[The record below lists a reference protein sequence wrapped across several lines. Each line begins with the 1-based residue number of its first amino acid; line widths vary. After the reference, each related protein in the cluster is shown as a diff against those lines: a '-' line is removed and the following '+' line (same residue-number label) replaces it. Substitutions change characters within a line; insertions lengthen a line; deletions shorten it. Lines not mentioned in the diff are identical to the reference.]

1 MTQLLA
7 RFVERS
13 NFSILVLRQHLSRYS
28 PFPYHISSNLF
39 SQLDNRQTRS
49 TTSSFP
55 PSCTSVATKESTLCF
70 VPNRLPSHMSTIS
83 DSDDGS
89 TTAPSQALITLLAP
103 DGYYA
108 YLKIPKTTTTTSDTM
123 VDEDLVKKNYR
134 KLSLKHHPDKPG
146 GDAETFRVLNRAQ
159 KVLMNPKLKQQYDIL
174 GLDLDDEDDDE
185 HHHGDDDDSSKPPP
199 DDGDG
204 RQETSTTQ
212 GIVHEI
218 ASMALTTVLQLGVRT
233 STLL

>member
-1 MTQLLA
+1 
-7 RFVERS
+7 
-13 NFSILVLRQHLSRYS
+13 
-28 PFPYHISSNLF
+28 
-39 SQLDNRQTRS
+39 
-49 TTSSFP
+49 
-55 PSCTSVATKESTLCF
+55 
-70 VPNRLPSHMSTIS
+70 MSTIS

-103 DGYYA
+103 DGYYT

-199 DDGDG
+199 DDGDA